1 VNRDECKQQ
10 IIDRALAWMAEDTEE
25 FSPWTA
31 KDLGGAISEF
41 KWNAGHPIDFDLGF
55 LADTINARWKE
66 RCPTPRPRPA
76 KEETA
81 EADPEAEGPVEEGP
95 NGTPFLLPI
104 AGMDGYSVD
113 HFGRVHAEKRQGRK
127 GGPMTP
133 DKFFASKGK
142 GQKPRFVCGYKV
154 RVGGKRKRYRPNYF
168 LMARFFAEQKW
179 LNGEV

>member
-1 VNRDECKQQ
+1 MNRDECRQQ

-81 EADPEAEGPVEEGP
+81 EAAEAEGPDEEGP

-104 AGMDGYSVD
+104 GGMDGYSVD
-113 HFGRVHAEKRQGRK
+113 PWGRPHAEKKRGRK
-127 GGPMTP
+127 GGAM
-133 DKFFASKGK
+133 DKFFRKERGK
-142 GQKPRFVCGYKV
+142 DGSTFVSGYRV
-154 RVGGKRKRYRPNYF
+154 RVGRPSQAVHPP
-168 LMARFFAEQKW
+168 L
-179 LNGEV
+179 LCHG